1 MSKPAD
7 CNPFTDPPRLTI
19 EQVKTEADAEA
30 FLNQASEAFHADP
43 SHPSSCPAF
52 EEHYSKRCVCED
64 EASTALRKRGF

>member
-1 MSKPAD
+1 MSLAA
-7 CNPFTDPPRLTI
+7 
-19 EQVKTEADAEA
+19 ETELDAP
-30 FLNQASEAFHADP
+30 SDSVHADP